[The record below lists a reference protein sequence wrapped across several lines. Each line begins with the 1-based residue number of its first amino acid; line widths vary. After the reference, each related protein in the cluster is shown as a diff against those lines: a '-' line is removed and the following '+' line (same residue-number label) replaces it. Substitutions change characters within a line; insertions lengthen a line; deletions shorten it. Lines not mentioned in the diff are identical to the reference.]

1 MSLRKAIKEYKKE
14 EIILPKRKPKK
25 SIVER
30 IRERLKESR
39 ILEEIYP

>member
-1 MSLRKAIKEYKKE
+1 MSLRKAIKEYGKE
-14 EIILPKRKPKK
+14 EIMFPKKKPKK

-30 IRERLKESR
+30 IKERLKESR